1 MVVLFLFSSKCALN
15 ATNHQLDSLNHVIK
29 TAKHDTLVAN
39 AYLSL
44 VDVFFHNNFDTI
56 TYLSNAALEIA
67 ERNLK
72 KKIADPEKT
81 AFLKIKASALSNL
94 GYMLD
99 NAGNIKALDLYEQ
112 SLKIAEEIGDKKNML
127 ELYNN
132 IGLFYNNNG
141 NIKLALDY
149 YQKALKVNNDTV
161 NTGRQAILLN
171 IGYIYYSQN
180 YMDKALQY
188 YGEAYIL
195 AKKMNSTYSK
205 AMIIN
210 NAGRVFFSQ
219 KQYDKA
225 MRCYQKALLLF
236 KECHDNTGIAIAEAN
251 IADIYSLQN
260 KVDQALE
267 FYRKSLEVYRGNHF
281 SKGITT
287 ALTRI
292 GTLYARQKDTANA
305 LKYGLEAIKTAE
317 ETSDPL
323 SIKDAAMLLYTVY
336 KQAGNYKP
344 ALVMHQLYDTMRD
357 SLNNEATR
365 KTSLQMHFNNEYD
378 IKEAQLNSSARA
390 EKERITLIYLIL
402 LIAIVLAIIVFIVV
416 ANKNRQLKILK
427 LKNEFEIETVNARL
441 AMQKKLEDL
450 RHQALNAAV
459 NPHFI
464 FNTLGAIQSFVMNK
478 DSELASD
485 YISKFAKLIRITLN
499 YAGEKYIS
507 IAEEIKRLDTYL
519 ELEKLR
525 CGDKLIYH
533 IHVNNDLDLQKQI
546 PNMLIQPLVENAI
559 IHGVLKLD
567 DQETGCIDVTIYEEN
582 KFLVIQVK
590 DNGVGY
596 DSELIS
602 KHGYKSIGLS
612 NLKERLAIIKDAEF
626 IIENRKQ
633 INANERGT
641 IVSVKIPDHFYKQY

>member
-1 MVVLFLFSSKCALN
+1 MLFIFGGKYVLN

-39 AYLSL
+39 AYLGL
-44 VDVFFHNNFDTI
+44 VDVFFHDNFDTI
-56 TYLSNAALEIA
+56 TYLSNTALAIA
-67 ERNLK
+67 ERNLQK
-72 KKIADPEKT
+72 KLTDTEKT
-81 AFLKIKASALSNL
+81 AFLKIKVSALSNL

-132 IGLFYNNNG
+132 IGLVYNDNG

-149 YQKALKVNNDTV
+149 YQKALKVNDDTV
-161 NTGRQAILLN
+161 NTGRQVILLN
-171 IGYIYYSQN
+171 IGYIYYAQN

-210 NAGRVFFSQ
+210 NAGRVFFAQ

-225 MRCYQKALLLF
+225 MRYYQKALLLF
-236 KECHDNTGIAIAEAN
+236 KECHDDTGIAIVEAN
-251 IADIYSLQN
+251 IADIYSQQN

-267 FYRKSLEVYRGNHF
+267 FYLKSLEVYRGTNF
-281 SKGITT
+281 GTGITT

-292 GTLYARQKDTANA
+292 GTLYVRQKDTASA
-305 LKYGLEAIKTAE
+305 LKYGLESMKTAE
-317 ETSDPL
+317 KNSDPL
-323 SIKDAAMLLYTVY
+323 SIKEAATLLYSVY
-336 KQAGNYKP
+336 KQTGNYKK
-344 ALVMHQLYDTMRD
+344 AFVMHQLYTTMRD

-365 KTSLQMHFNNEYD
+365 KTLLQMQFDNEYD
-378 IKEAQLNSSARA
+378 IKDAKFKATAKA
-390 EKERITLIYLIL
+390 EKEKITLIYIISLAAIALI
-402 LIAIVLAIIVFIVV
+402 ISVFIIVT
-416 ANKNRQLKILK
+416 NKNRQLKILK
-427 LKNEFEIETVNARL
+427 LKNEFEVETANTRL
-441 AMQKKLEDL
+441 AVQQKLEDL

-478 DSELASD
+478 DSEIASD
-485 YISKFAKLIRITLN
+485 YIAKFAELIRITLN

-507 IAEEIKRLDTYL
+507 IAEEVKRLNAYL

-525 CGDKLIYH
+525 CGDKLTYH
-533 IHVNNDLDLQKQI
+533 IQVDDAIDLQKKI
-546 PNMLIQPLVENAI
+546 PNMIIQPLVENAI
-559 IHGVLKLD
+559 IHGILKLD
-567 DQETGCIDVTIYEEN
+567 EKDTGLVDVTVFEEN
-582 KFLVIQVK
+582 EFLTIQVK
-590 DNGVGY
+590 DNGAGY
-596 DSELIS
+596 DRDVMS
-602 KHGYKSIGLS
+602 KHGYKSIGLP
-612 NLKERLAIIKDAEF
+612 NLKERLSIIKDAEF
-626 IIENRKQ
+626 SIQNRKQ
-633 INANERGT
+633 INAHESGT
-641 IVSVKIPDHFYKQY
+641 IASVKIPVDFYK